1 MTCDSILNLLL
12 GQQLFVPLQQQ
23 LYMHE
28 QSRAQFRRR
37 LKVLTHPLQEV
48 KGQSLPETTTCTW
61 PFQPQI
67 SRRWFFA
74 CLEMRDH
81 TCSLPRAVLLCSSTP
96 PEEPHSPVA
105 LTALTWEGTCL
116 EGTHLWGRKHTMHK
130 LQFLQRYQAHQTLLP
145 HLGCGF

>member
-1 MTCDSILNLLL
+1 MIASSIFCLASSSLSRCSSSSIC
-12 GQQLFVPLQQQ
+12 
-23 LYMHE
+23 M
-28 QSRAQFRRR
+28 SRAEPSSGDDSKCWHTLFRKSKARAS
-37 LKVLTHPLQEV
+37 LKQQHVPGLFNHRFQEDNF
-48 KGQSLPETTTCTW
+48 L
-61 PFQPQI
+61 
-67 SRRWFFA
+67 
-74 CLEMRDH
+74 CLFREMRDH

-130 LQFLQRYQAHQTLLP
+130 LQFQQRYQAHQTLLP